1 MPQWPSRDACPRRRE
16 GSSCDGQ
23 DLVTDQVE
31 ANSLGSGLVE
41 KERCRRLK
49 HVLAQLLPRIPLSED
64 VFGKALSAES
74 AVGFLDDFEHQFC
87 HTHYDTAWDLS
98 GPVHQSPQVGLA
110 TVMGRTVAKLTSNA
124 QIVKSDGCPL
134 HSWCEIP
141 TQPAVAGIG
150 GQSPDSPVLRIIHRD
165 RSWLSPLHVNRA
177 QTPDAEKG
185 GIPGPWPRGL
195 LRISYAA
202 WRSTPGPWAPGF
214 ILRQCLVFGLFSV
227 VGKDPLYLA
236 LIPSVWKYVLAH

>member
-1 MPQWPSRDACPRRRE
+1 
-16 GSSCDGQ
+16 
-23 DLVTDQVE
+23 
-31 ANSLGSGLVE
+31 
-41 KERCRRLK
+41 
-49 HVLAQLLPRIPLSED
+49 
-64 VFGKALSAES
+64 
-74 AVGFLDDFEHQFC
+74 
-87 HTHYDTAWDLS
+87 
-98 GPVHQSPQVGLA
+98 
-110 TVMGRTVAKLTSNA
+110 MGRIVAKLTSNA

-134 HSWCEIP
+134 HSWCEIS
-141 TQPAVAGIG
+141 TQPAVVGVG

-165 RSWLSPLHVNRA
+165 RSWLSPLHVNGA

-236 LIPSVWKYVLAH
+236 LIPSVWKYVQRMQFKAGALGDLGVVAPVEFGQGSSLIKPRELVASFKEPRLSSIQLILEQCREGLKEG